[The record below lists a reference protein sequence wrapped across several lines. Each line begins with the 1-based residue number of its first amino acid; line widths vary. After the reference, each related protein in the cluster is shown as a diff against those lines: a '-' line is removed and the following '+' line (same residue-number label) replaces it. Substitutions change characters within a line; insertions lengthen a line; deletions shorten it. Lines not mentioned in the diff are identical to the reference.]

1 MNSMKKYF
9 KQLTVLLLAALML
22 SMAGIAVFALSASD
36 YANNSTVREYQESIA
51 KYTSQMRE
59 LEKDLKS
66 IQSERYSLQEK
77 VNNIDS
83 LMTANE
89 NLKTATESLISEY
102 DKQIEE
108 KQAEIDALSAEI
120 TAMEA
125 EMTATRERFLTLIRV
140 QYENGEPTMLEA
152 IYEADGLTD
161 MLSRMEYMGSIMK
174 YNSELLE
181 KYKGEKEVL
190 DAKKEDCEL
199 QLVAVEADKAEQE
212 TYKDSLI
219 EIENNL
225 ASQRNEQRALL
236 SEVKDEEQKI
246 QDEYDALCRA
256 EEEESARLE
265 KLLRE
270 LAAKDKGEYV
280 GGKMAWPVDRSVK
293 RISSYYGWR
302 TYYHRGR
309 KVTDFHRGIDIPS
322 ATGTDI
328 YATQSGKVIVAT
340 WHSSYGNYCIV
351 DHGGGISTL
360 YAHCSK
366 LLVKVGDRVALGEHI
381 AEMGST
387 GNSTGSHLHF
397 EVRVNGQHED
407 PISNGWLVQP
417 K

>member
-1 MNSMKKYF
+1 MRKYF
-9 KQLTVLLLAALML
+9 KQLTVFLLATLLLAV
-22 SMAGIAVFALSASD
+22 AGIAVFALSASD

-102 DKQIEE
+102 EKQIEE
-108 KQAEIDALSAEI
+108 KQAEIEALSAEI

-190 DAKKEDCEL
+190 DAKKAECEV
-199 QLVAVEADKAEQE
+199 QLADVETDKAEQE

-225 ASQRNEQRALL
+225 ASQRSEQRALL

-366 LLVKVGDRVALGEHI
+366 LLVKVGDKVDLGEHI